1 MIDWQ
6 IGSIRTMPNEHVL
19 PNKNELND
27 QLEKIKEL
35 HPRVLQVLKESQ
47 PEEYLKDAAIML
59 GAQYIEKQ
67 DDMSDDEIRQEVQ
80 PEPKFPKQV

>member
-35 HPRVLQVLKESQ
+35 HPRVLQVLKES
-47 PEEYLKDAAIML
+47 
-59 GAQYIEKQ
+59 
-67 DDMSDDEIRQEVQ
+67 
-80 PEPKFPKQV
+80 